1 LKWIETRGGN
11 EKISGTPLR
20 PSKFAGKLF
29 SLLRIF
35 RAGAM
40 GCRLQAYTMNNLSDR
55 INAIE
60 ESATLA
66 MAAKAREFKNK
77 GIDVITLSLG
87 EPDFKTPQH
96 ICEAAKKAIDEGKY
110 FAYPPVAGYQDLRE
124 ALAAKYQK
132 DNKVA
137 YKAENIV
144 VSNGAK
150 QSIANAMLALLNP
163 HDEVIVF
170 SPYWVSYDALVRLA
184 EGTPVMVKGQIE
196 NDFKVTAAQLEAAI
210 TSRTKAI
217 IFSSPCNPTGTVFS
231 RAELEA
237 IAKVVVKHNIL
248 AIADEIYEHINF
260 TGDQVSIA
268 SFPGMLE
275 RTITVNGF
283 AKGFA
288 MTGWRVGYIAAP
300 KWIADGCNKVQGQ
313 ITSANCSIAQRAALA
328 AITGDIAP
336 TNKMVEEYHKR
347 REIVFGLLKDIPGI
361 KSNYPQGAFYFFPD
375 VSHYFGKSTGDR
387 KISNGDDFC
396 LYMLEE
402 AHVSLVP
409 GSAFGE
415 DNCVRLS
422 YAASEKDL
430 REALKR
436 MRESLAKLK

>member
-1 LKWIETRGGN
+1 
-11 EKISGTPLR
+11 
-20 PSKFAGKLF
+20 
-29 SLLRIF
+29 
-35 RAGAM
+35 
-40 GCRLQAYTMNNLSDR
+40 MNQLSDR

-77 GIDVITLSLG
+77 GIDVIGLSLG
-87 EPDFKTPQH
+87 EPDFKTPRH

-132 DNKVA
+132 ENNVP

-150 QSIANAMLALLNP
+150 QSIANAMLALLNAG
-163 HDEVIVF
+163 DEVIVF
-170 SPYWVSYDALVRLA
+170 SPYWVSYDALVRLTEA
-184 EGTPVMVKGQIE
+184 TPVIVKGGIG
-196 NDFKVTAAQLEAAI
+196 NDFKVTAAQVEKAV
-210 TSRTKAI
+210 TTRTKAI

-231 RAELEA
+231 KKELEA
-237 IAKVVVKHNIL
+237 IAQVVVKHNLL

-260 TGDQVSIA
+260 TGEQVSIA
-268 SFPGMLE
+268 TFPGMFE

-313 ITSANCSIAQRAALA
+313 VTSGICTISQRAALA
-328 AITGDIAP
+328 AITGDLAP
-336 TNKMVEEYHKR
+336 TMEMVDEYRRR
-347 REIVFGLLKDIPGI
+347 REIVYSQLKEIPGV

-375 VSHYFGKSTGDR
+375 VSHYFGKSDGQR

-409 GSAFGE
+409 GGAFGD

-436 MRESLAKLK
+436 IKDTLAKLK

>member
-1 LKWIETRGGN
+1 MNKLSNRIE
-11 EKISGTPLR
+11 
-20 PSKFAGKLF
+20 
-29 SLLRIF
+29 
-35 RAGAM
+35 
-40 GCRLQAYTMNNLSDR
+40 
-55 INAIE
+55 AIE

-77 GIDVITLSLG
+77 GIDVVSLSLG

-132 DNKVA
+132 ENKVP

-150 QSIANAMLALLNP
+150 QSIANTMIALLNP
-163 HDEVIVF
+163 GDEVIVF

-184 EGTPVMVKGQIE
+184 EGTPVMIKGGIE

-210 TSRTKAI
+210 TRKTKAI
-217 IFSSPCNPTGTVFS
+217 IFSSPCNPTGSVFS
-231 RAELEA
+231 RKELEA
-237 IAKVVVKHNIL
+237 IAEVVVKHNIL
-248 AIADEIYEHINF
+248 AIADEIYEHINY
-260 TGDQVSIA
+260 TGEQVSIA

-313 ITSANCSIAQRAALA
+313 VTSANCSIAQRAALA
-328 AITGDIAP
+328 AITGDIEP
-336 TNKMVEEYHKR
+336 TNKMVSEYKNR
-347 REIVFGLLKDIPGI
+347 RQIVYDLLKQIPGI
-361 KSNYPQGAFYFFPD
+361 KTNLPQGAFYFFPD
-375 VSHYFGKSTGDR
+375 VSAYFGKSDGTYQI
-387 KISNGDDFC
+387 KNADDFSMF
-396 LYMLEE
+396 MLEK
-402 AHVSLVP
+402 AHVSMVP
-409 GSAFGE
+409 GGAFGDE
-415 DNCVRLS
+415 NCVRLS

-430 REALKR
+430 REAMKRVREALASLK
-436 MRESLAKLK
+436 